1 VVCGNRVCERKR
13 AWGWEVEG
21 PGKRKEEER
30 GGKRRKEEVD
40 GCERKRRKEEV
51 DGCERKRRKEDVGGY
66 ERKRWKEVRRGES
79 IRNEYG
85 RTRRKRRVDV
95 RTLG

>member
-1 VVCGNRVCERKR
+1 MGMGSRRTGE
-13 AWGWEVEG
+13 A
-21 PGKRKEEER
+21 ER
-30 GGKRRKEEVD
+30 GG
-40 GCERKRRKEEV
+40 KRRKEEV

-66 ERKRWKEVRRGES
+66 ERKGWKEVRRGES

-95 RTLG
+95 RTLAWGRI